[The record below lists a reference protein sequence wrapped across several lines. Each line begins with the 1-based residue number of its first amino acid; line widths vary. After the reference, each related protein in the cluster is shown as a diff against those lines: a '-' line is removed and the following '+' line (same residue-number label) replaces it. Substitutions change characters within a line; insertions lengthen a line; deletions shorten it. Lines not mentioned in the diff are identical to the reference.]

1 MNNVVERVKSII
13 ARQLEIE
20 VDKLSDDASILEDLG
35 ADSIDNVELIIAF
48 EVEFDIEITEK
59 DAERLLTLKDIYDYI
74 KKSLE
79 IA

>member
-1 MNNVVERVKSII
+1 MNNVVERVNRII

-20 VDKLSDDASILEDLG
+20 ADKLSDDASILEDLG

-74 KKSLE
+74 GKSLE

>member
-1 MNNVVERVKSII
+1 MNNVVERVNSII

-20 VDKLSDDASILEDLG
+20 ADKLSDDASILEDLG